1 MAVRKIMPKA
11 DNDPVRRA
19 IISAC
24 RRFMEPV
31 ARFLMKNGVTFKEF
45 AEVAKLAFVEVATD
59 EYGLRNRPTN
69 ISRTAVL
76 TGLTR
81 KEVKRIRDELYPHG
95 DYSFTELGRPAQLLS
110 IWFSNA
116 QFLDEDGRPRDLEFE
131 GEGGF
136 RDLCR
141 LGGGDVPPG
150 ALLTELKRA
159 NAVEDTVDGK
169 IKALKRH
176 FNPAG
181 TDEYQATRFG
191 ECLHDLADTVEFNL
205 GVERGQQRRFEAR
218 VWNDKI
224 SPHVARRFQLLAR
237 EHGQNMLEMLD
248 DWLTAHEAEEHDSEA
263 DSLRRC
269 GVGIYFFDVDETD
282 R

>member
-1 MAVRKIMPKA
+1 MSRKMLSLISHE
-11 DNDPVRRA
+11 DPVRRA
-19 IISAC
+19 IVSAC
-24 RRFMEPV
+24 RYFMQPI

-45 AEVAKLAFVEVATD
+45 AEVAKLAFVEVATN

-81 KEVKRIRDELYPHG
+81 KEVKRIRETTDFAGE
-95 DYSFTELGRPAQLLS
+95 YSPRELGRPAQILS
-110 IWFSNA
+110 LWFSNP
-116 QFLDEDGRPRDLEFE
+116 QFLGEDGKPRSLEFE
-131 GEGGF
+131 GDGGF

-159 NAVEDTVDGK
+159 KAAEEADDGK
-169 IKALKRH
+169 IRALKRH
-176 FNPAG
+176 YNPAG
-181 TDEYQATRFG
+181 IDEFQATRFG

-205 GVERGQQRRFEAR
+205 GTERPNERRFESR

-224 SPHVARRFQLLAR
+224 SLQFANRFQMLAR
-237 EHGQNMLEMLD
+237 EHGQAILATLD
-248 DWLTAHEAEEHDSEA
+248 DWLTAHESKLPSSQDLP
-263 DSLRRC
+263 LRRC
-269 GVGIYFFDVDETD
+269 GVGIYFFDGSA
-282 R
+282 